1 MSWRRGTSVLTA
13 SRVWVRK
20 GTLAPSLA
28 PASGLAL
35 VRPYLL
41 SAEFLHVHISNLE
54 LNAKCVSPKGLK
66 VPWHVALVAAE
77 SGLEKEPVGA
87 GRADGN
93 AGRNTPHAD
102 TE

>member
-13 SRVWVRK
+13 SKVWVRK

-28 PASGLAL
+28 ASGLAL
-35 VRPYLL
+35 MRPHLL
-41 SAEFLHVHISNLE
+41 SAKFLHVQIPNLE
-54 LNAKCVSPKGLK
+54 LNAKFVSPKGLK

-77 SGLEKEPVGA
+77 SGLEKKPVGA

-102 TE
+102 TK